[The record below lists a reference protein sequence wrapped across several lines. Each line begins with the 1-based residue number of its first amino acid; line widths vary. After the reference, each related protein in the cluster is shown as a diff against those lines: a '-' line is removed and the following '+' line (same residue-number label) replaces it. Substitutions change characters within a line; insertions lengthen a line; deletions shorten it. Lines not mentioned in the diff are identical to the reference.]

1 VRLGCLVA
9 IAVSGGVL
17 SACGVG
23 QALNAPITAIG
34 ATDVV
39 VQNNL
44 ETAIQAA
51 QTEYTTSNSYASFGS
66 ADSPSIGETLTED
79 PSTGP
84 SVISFASSASGQ
96 AVVIAAYNKATENC
110 YGIIAIAGTATPP
123 ILSESAQ
130 GTYDFKDPHIVSAG
144 CDAGRYLS
152 QIVPLPTW
160 PSGDPTPSGWPS

>member
-1 VRLGCLVA
+1 VRVGFVVA
-9 IAVSGGVL
+9 VAGSGATL

-44 ETAIQAA
+44 ETALQAA
-51 QTEYTTSNSYASFGS
+51 QTEYTTSNSFASFGTT
-66 ADSPSIGETLTED
+66 DSPNIGETLTVN

-84 SVISFASSASGQ
+84 SVISFASSSTGQ
-96 AVVIAAYNKATENC
+96 AVVIAAYNKATQNC
-110 YGIIAIAGTATPP
+110 YGIVAIAGTATPP
-123 ILSESAQ
+123 ILSESTQ

-160 PSGDPTPSGWPS
+160 PTGDPTPSGWPS